1 MKKSI
6 FFITVS
12 LIVGLVSCNKKLDK
26 DPLSEA
32 TVATFY
38 KTQSDFIQGANAI
51 YFNLRTYPDRLINL
65 SETRSDNLYAVSV
78 LGTQPYD
85 PIRAFR
91 TNAVSNQY
99 VENAWADNFNGIFKA
114 NNFLEQLEQNGSVV
128 TSVQLRTRLQ
138 AEARFLRAFYY
149 FDLVRYFGKVP
160 VVAKTVTS
168 LEANDMPRSP
178 VADVYALIISD
189 LQFCMTNL
197 PPTYTA
203 TTDVGRASKYAAES
217 LLALVYMTR
226 SAPTYGIEGSG
237 MGLNEWTQALTLL
250 NDVIGSN
257 VFTFN
262 TNYANVF
269 SYTNQNPSINKE
281 AIFDVM
287 YNTLSQPSLGAS
299 FVSLTVPDA
308 YFTTVLT
315 KPAQMGGAGRPT
327 SFDLYNTYEAIDV
340 RPAFNFIIYFTQLGI
355 PGNRPYLKK
364 YLDATKVPVLS
375 YDWGINFMALRYTD
389 ILLLKAECIL
399 KGATGGTQTE
409 VDAIVN
415 QVRRRAGLGN
425 ALNVTLPQLYAE
437 RRRELVGEGS
447 RWFDMQRAGGI
458 VETMNAWIAK
468 DDDLKQINPFEA
480 NFILYPVPQSQ
491 LDVQPGLYKQNPGY

>member
-1 MKKSI
+1 MKKTI
-6 FFITVS
+6 FFISIS
-12 LIVGLVSCNKKLDK
+12 LVVGLVACNKQLDLE
-26 DPLSEA
+26 PLSDA
-32 TVATFY
+32 TLETYY
-38 KTQSDFIQGANAI
+38 KTQNDFIEGVNAV
-51 YFNLRTYPDRLINL
+51 YFNLRSYPDRLINL

-91 TNAVSNQY
+91 PNAVSNQY
-99 VENAWADNFNGIFKA
+99 VSLAWSDNFNGVFKA
-114 NNFLEQLEQNGSVV
+114 NNYLEQLEKNGTVV
-128 TSVQLRTRLQ
+128 TSVPLRTRLQ

-160 VVAKTVTS
+160 LVTRTVTS
-168 LEANDMPRSP
+168 QEANAIPRSP
-178 VADVYALIISD
+178 VADVYAQIIQD
-189 LQFCMTNL
+189 LQFGITNL
-197 PPTYTA
+197 PPTYT
-203 TTDVGRASKYAAES
+203 TTADVGRATKYAAES

-226 SAPTYGIEGSG
+226 SAPTYGIDGSG
-237 MGLNEWTQALTLL
+237 LGLNEWTQALTLL
-250 NDVIGSN
+250 NDVISSN
-257 VFTFN
+257 LFVFN
-262 TNYANVF
+262 TNYASVF
-269 SYTNQNPSINKE
+269 SYANQNPSLNKE

-287 YNTLSQPSLGAS
+287 YNSLSQPALGAS

-315 KPAQMGGAGRPT
+315 KPAQLGGAGRPT
-327 SFDLYNTYEAIDV
+327 SFDLYNTYESIDV
-340 RPAFNFIIYFTQLGI
+340 RPAFNFIIYYTQLGI

-375 YDWGINFMALRYTD
+375 YDWGINFIALRYTD

-415 QVRRRAGLGN
+415 QVRRRAGLGTTS
-425 ALNVTLPQLYAE
+425 NVTLPQLYAE

-458 VETMNAWIAK
+458 VQVMNAWIAK

-480 NFILYPVPQSQ
+480 NFILYPIPQSQ
-491 LDVQPGLYKQNPGY
+491 LDVQPGLYSQNPGY